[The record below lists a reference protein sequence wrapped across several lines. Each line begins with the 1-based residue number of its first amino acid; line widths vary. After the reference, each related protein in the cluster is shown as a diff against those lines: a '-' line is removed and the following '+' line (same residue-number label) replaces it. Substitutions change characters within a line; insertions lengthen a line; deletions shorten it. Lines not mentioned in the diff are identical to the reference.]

1 MAKVGR
7 YIQEGNIINVTVG
20 SDVAGGDPVDFG
32 TRIGL
37 ASTGALSGEL
47 VALQIEGVF
56 EFTAVTGDTIA
67 LGDKIYLDNASGTD
81 ATTTS
86 TSNQTIGY
94 AVTEKA
100 GGVAGTVRVKLG
112 V

>member
-7 YIQEGNIINVTVG
+7 YIQEGKIIDVVVG
-20 SDVAGGDPVDFG
+20 SDVDGGDPVNFG

-37 ASTGALSGEL
+37 ASTGALSGET

-56 EFTAVTGDTIA
+56 EFTAATADTIA
-67 LGDKIYLDNASGTD
+67 LGDKIYLDNVTGTE
-81 ATTTS
+81 ATVVS

-94 AVTEKA
+94 ATTEKA
-100 GGVAGTVRVKLG
+100 GAVAGTVRVKLG